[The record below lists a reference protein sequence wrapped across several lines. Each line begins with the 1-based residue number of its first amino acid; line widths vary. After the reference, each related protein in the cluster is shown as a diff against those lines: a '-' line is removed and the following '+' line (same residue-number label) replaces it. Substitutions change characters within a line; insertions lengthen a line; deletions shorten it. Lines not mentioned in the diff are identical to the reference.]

1 MVYRYFEE
9 NWLQRAR
16 QRGAEEGNCGSWRSD
31 DVSNKPLFC
40 VFLCSIFVPFLY
52 SERNVVTSQAGS
64 LLFVITYF
72 VCCLVVILSLYWWI
86 YVFVYIF
93 IMSIVLLVMSG
104 VCSIWLNVETS
115 QSHVHGTVHDLDSI
129 SFALLIPYFFQ
140 NFIVSGTFS
149 CKLNELCTVLF
160 IARYFLHCHDC

>member
-52 SERNVVTSQAGS
+52 FCNFSSRFSFVCDYLLC
-64 LLFVITYF
+64 LLF
-72 VCCLVVILSLYWWI
+72 
-86 YVFVYIF
+86 
-93 IMSIVLLVMSG
+93 
-104 VCSIWLNVETS
+104 
-115 QSHVHGTVHDLDSI
+115 
-129 SFALLIPYFFQ
+129 
-140 NFIVSGTFS
+140 S
-149 CKLNELCTVLF
+149 C
-160 IARYFLHCHDC
+160 YS